1 MLVNVKKGFILFLCT
16 ILLVFNISAT
26 CIKPLTVKAT
36 GAEVV
41 VLGGATVEGISLLL
55 DLIAAGLVSIGA
67 YELYENDERM
77 QIVIDSYVDTL
88 TDPTTGI
95 FSPDRTWGDTGNYG
109 GTHVQDP
116 NTGEWVLNP
125 DVVPTADRPV
135 ILSPEEQEKYGVSS
149 NYYENAKDLMWEI
162 WQNKHGSSSG
172 GGSSGGD
179 DSGGS
184 DTGNDK
190 GTLVKIGSGV
200 VASIS
205 AFLASI
211 TSGETGNETIDS
223 WVNETPEIKYTGSY
237 EMVGEKYSISLSG
250 IKMYD
255 DGGYNEIYMENNLPQ
270 LFTMPVSGY
279 YTNGTLYFYQKT
291 NDTTIHDCMLRLRR
305 NYYDA
310 NGNKTVSNNYLVSG
324 TFNYPFSYQFTTF
337 SCNFPVFSTYEAMKD
352 YLLGNTDD
360 SSCIN
365 KEEPQKL
372 VWADMNTLSNA
383 LPSTLSAF
391 STLPEG
397 KAIKATALKDYVN
410 DMTNYKT
417 TATPSDLSNPDT
429 QTQTATQTA
438 QQTVQKNT
446 VDTKTDTEV
455 EDKPI
460 FIPPSTTPIDIDGSD
475 ATRDWRLVFPFCIPF
490 DMIDLYKVLIA
501 EPKAPHWEIPLKV
514 DSIGFEYTF
523 IIDFEQFETLAEIF
537 RLCETIG
544 FILGLALITGKVIKW

>member
-125 DVVPTADRPV
+125 DVVPTADKPV

-149 NYYENAKDLMWEI
+149 NYYENVKDLMWEI

-172 GGSSGGD
+172 GGSGGGD

-184 DTGNDK
+184 DTGNNK

-237 EMVGEKYSISLSG
+237 EMVGEKYSVNISAEKTDASGNLSIYKQSAPMLTTYKEFIYLTSDNSCYLYSVNG
-250 IKMYD
+250 NTWSGFADKPTMTQYV
-255 DGGYNEIYMENNLPQ
+255 YNS
-270 LFTMPVSGY
+270 SGK
-279 YTNGTLYFYQKT
+279 LV
-291 NDTTIHDCMLRLRR
+291 TT
-305 NYYDA
+305 YDA
-310 NGNKTVSNNYLVSG
+310 T
-324 TFNYPFSYQFTTF
+324 PFG
-337 SCNFPVFSTYEAMKD
+337 FPVDTITANIPIFTSEQAFLNYCST
-352 YLLGNTDD
+352 GDD
-360 SSCIN
+360 SGCIN

-446 VDTKTDTEV
+446 VDTKTDTEEQEV
-455 EDKPI
+455 EKPN
-460 FIPPSTTPIDIDGSD
+460 FVPPSTTPIDIDGSD

-490 DMIDLYKVLIA
+490 DMIDLYKVLVA
-501 EPKAPHWEIPLKV
+501 EPKAPHWEIPLRV
-514 DSIGFEYTF
+514 DAIGFEYTF